1 MKTIKLS
8 ELERLITTTSNKQ
21 DGMRPLMLLSDTT
34 STYMSIKEI
43 VSNIKDERRT
53 YTLNF
58 GDKVHVKAIKVLSR
72 DRIIVDWHGLG
83 SKEQMETLIG
93 FSRDSSAQVVYLAS
107 NSDLDSLRWAKD
119 HPEEDYE
126 YHYDETLLENNFDMY
141 TIVSSQE

>member
-21 DGMRPLMLLSDTT
+21 DGMRPLMLLSDTS
-34 STYMSIKEI
+34 STYWSIKKI

-53 YTLNF
+53 YPLNS
-58 GDKVHVKAIKVLSR
+58 GDKVFLKAIGVLPR
-72 DRIIVDWHGLG
+72 DRIIVDWCGLG

-107 NSDLDSLRWAKD
+107 NSDLNDLRWAKN
-119 HPEEDYE
+119 HPEEDYK
-126 YHYDETLLENNFDMY
+126 YHYDESLLENNFDMY
-141 TIVSSQE
+141 TVVSSQE